1 MIMPR
6 WTKEQEEAIY
16 TSGKNIIVSAGAGS
30 GKTAVLSERV
40 LHKIEE
46 GTHVNELLILTFTR
60 AAADEM
66 KDRIRKKISGKEEL
80 KKELTLLNSSY
91 ITTFD
96 SFALSVVKKYHYLL
110 NITDNINITDES
122 IVKIQNKK
130 ILDEIFERSYKNIR
144 FQELIKKYC
153 IKTDKVLKENIL
165 SIALKIDSF
174 IDPFGFID
182 NVYNNFFNE
191 NNVDN
196 LLKTYESIIN
206 DLKKTIELEIENMS
220 LYFDNDYIEKVND
233 AVYNILNADID
244 ELHLYS
250 TVKLP
255 TVPRGSSEEAKA
267 SKDSLK
273 KACDKLLSY
282 GNYGTINDIKN
293 DIYSTKDTVLTILDI
308 IKEFLLEIE
317 KYKKENDIYT
327 FNDISKLSI
336 KILKENENIR
346 EELKSSFKEIMID
359 EYQDTNDVQ
368 ETFIGMIS
376 NNNVYMVGDIKQSIY
391 RFRGSNPEIFKEKYS
406 NYSKDIG
413 GYKIDLIKNFRS
425 RSEVLDNINKIFCLI
440 MDYNLGSAEYSVSH
454 QMVYGNTAYD
464 TEKVDGF
471 NYNFRVLEYLNK
483 QKESGFSDIEV
494 EIFTIAKDIKN
505 KLDNNFQVFDKEDGK
520 LRNATYNDFV
530 IILDRSKYFDDFK
543 KIFEYF
549 DIPLTILK
557 DGKLNSTTDILL
569 IKNLVDFI
577 IKIKEDVYDIDFKY
591 DFISI
596 ARSFLYEYSDEY
608 IFDIVTNNKIKE
620 TTIYNDLSTLS
631 DKLNS
636 YTSSLLFNDILDVTN
651 FYNKLNKVGDYEE
664 VNVRLKTI
672 NSLSSSLSS
681 LGLSIMDFRDYL
693 TDIIENDEDIK
704 YATYTKEGNSVKIL
718 TIHKSKGLEYPICY
732 FADLDHEFNTSELK
746 DKFIVDKKYGLIVPS
761 NLEEIDNSLLK
772 EMYKYDFNREEVS
785 EKIRLFYVALTRAR
799 EQMIIVL
806 PDRETRTLEKN
817 NDGVIEEI
825 RRLSFNKLS
834 SFIYGIKNYLYS
846 YFEGI
851 DIEKLGLTKNYL
863 YPKKIVQETLNNI
876 KDNINVEEINIVNE
890 VVEEKHFS
898 KETNKIITK
907 EENDLMKFGTK
918 VHEIFELLDFRNI
931 DLSLVDNKFIR
942 NKVEKFLSNDLLKNI
957 SNANIYKEYEFI
969 YNKDNNEYHG
979 IIDLMLEYDNHI
991 DIIDYKL
998 KSITDENYIK
1008 QLNGYK
1014 EYIEKISNKNVS
1026 TYLYSIL
1033 DEKVLQIN

>member
-1 MIMPR
+1 MPR

-165 SIALKIDSF
+165 SIALKIDGF

-220 LYFDNDYIEKVND
+220 LYFDSDYIEKVND

-250 TVKLP
+250 TIKLP

-336 KILKENENIR
+336 KILKENENIC
-346 EELKSSFKEIMID
+346 EELKNSFKEIMID

-799 EQMIIVL
+799 EQIIIVL
-806 PDRETRTLEKN
+806 PDKETRTLEKN

-876 KDNINVEEINIVNE
+876 KDNINVEEINIENE

-998 KSITDENYIK
+998 KGITDENYIK

>member
-1 MIMPR
+1 
-6 WTKEQEEAIY
+6 
-16 TSGKNIIVSAGAGS
+16 
-30 GKTAVLSERV
+30 
-40 LHKIEE
+40 
-46 GTHVNELLILTFTR
+46 
-60 AAADEM
+60 
-66 KDRIRKKISGKEEL
+66 
-80 KKELTLLNSSY
+80 
-91 ITTFD
+91 
-96 SFALSVVKKYHYLL
+96 
-110 NITDNINITDES
+110 
-122 IVKIQNKK
+122 
-130 ILDEIFERSYKNIR
+130 
-144 FQELIKKYC
+144 
-153 IKTDKVLKENIL
+153 
-165 SIALKIDSF
+165 
-174 IDPFGFID
+174 
-182 NVYNNFFNE
+182 
-191 NNVDN
+191 
-196 LLKTYESIIN
+196 
-206 DLKKTIELEIENMS
+206 
-220 LYFDNDYIEKVND
+220 
-233 AVYNILNADID
+233 
-244 ELHLYS
+244 
-250 TVKLP
+250 
-255 TVPRGSSEEAKA
+255 
-267 SKDSLK
+267 
-273 KACDKLLSY
+273 
-282 GNYGTINDIKN
+282 
-293 DIYSTKDTVLTILDI
+293 
-308 IKEFLLEIE
+308 
-317 KYKKENDIYT
+317 
-327 FNDISKLSI
+327 
-336 KILKENENIR
+336 
-346 EELKSSFKEIMID
+346 MID

-464 TEKVDGF
+464 TEKVNGF

-806 PDRETRTLEKN
+806 PDKETRTLEKN

-846 YFEGI
+846 YFEQI
-851 DIEKLGLTKNYL
+851 DVEKLGLTKNYL